1 MKKSFAVLL
10 AVSLLFGCFSPG
22 IALEETADDQA
33 ISLPFSM
40 EAGFLKSIGV
50 IDGSFDLT
58 ASKTRGEFTKLL
70 ALMMFPHVDF
80 STAGNYEGIPFADVP
95 STHAYYPYKIG
106 RAHV

>member
-70 ALMMFPHVDF
+70 ALMMFLLRTFRPHTPITRI
-80 STAGNYEGIPFADVP
+80 SRLAAT
-95 STHAYYPYKIG
+95 SML
-106 RAHV
+106 